1 MKTVEIDVTAV
12 QSAVELHRLLKQ
24 KLVFPGHYG
33 ENWDAFWDLITGP
46 EDPGLPDEII
56 WIGFSA
62 LQRKLPKQAEQLLA
76 CLDNY
81 HQEMELHPCVSTFLE
96 NTD

>member
-33 ENWDAFWDLITGP
+33 ENWDAFWDLITDP
-46 EDPGLPDEII
+46 EDPSLPDEII

-76 CLDNY
+76 CLDDY
-81 HQEMELHPCVSTFLE
+81 HQETELQPCVSTFLE